1 MRPDPTTPRPGRPA
15 WPGHVIAA
23 AVLLAVTVG
32 FFWPVISRSE
42 MYSTLGNSQTV
53 HYPWAAAGKP
63 FAQVIQ
69 SDQAHLSHP
78 WQVALTDALRDD
90 GTIPLWNASSW
101 AGGAPL
107 FANGSSGQLYP
118 PRLVLALAVGPV
130 SAHEIFSFLHLF
142 LAGLS
147 AYALG
152 RELRMGWWAALA
164 TGLTWMCSGWVLA
177 WLHLE
182 VVAPTFVFLPLLIS
196 LVHRAVERPE
206 VRWTV
211 ATAIAGATYLVSG
224 HILFE
229 LITLMV
235 AFGYGAA
242 LLVRPFRSD
251 RAAAGRAAACL
262 AVAAVAA
269 GGLAAVVLVPTA
281 LALVDSPRQSLSAAE
296 LRAQRTAD
304 PSELVRLAWPDDLPV
319 DADEIHFQPFVGLA
333 ATALA
338 AIGVT
343 RRRRPGVGLGRT
355 LAAVGL
361 LAAMSTPLLWVL
373 SHLPGFGVFRPPAR
387 YSLWATMGVV
397 VLVGLGVDFCVE
409 RLTSWRSARVARLVI
424 AAVVVLNTAQLLA
437 WGWRVNEPTF
447 WPRQAAY
454 ALPATS
460 IVDELRSA
468 RTDSGWPERV
478 VPVTRAEPG
487 DGFYPEVLG
496 RELATALGIE
506 TASGYE
512 STLPGRTVDLL
523 RVLTGE
529 PVDDVIAEPGLVGAY
544 APYYASPSVRLDLA
558 DRLGISLAYLS
569 PFLEPDDPA
578 WGGAGRPEEWAAV
591 EYEGVDGAVVR
602 LDGWG
607 AGPQLVAGVEVVAD
621 DEAGLRRFVD
631 PDFDYRSTVVLT
643 AHEAAR
649 AGVTASGTGSAS
661 GTVTSSSM
669 GVNSARI
676 DVATDGPMWL
686 VVPVSWDPGW
696 SATVDGR
703 SVEVLRGDHQRVVVA
718 VPAGS
723 STIELRYAPPG
734 LAAGAAISVLSALG
748 SAAGAIAVAWR
759 RRAERQRGVSSS
771 TN

>member
-1 MRPDPTTPRPGRPA
+1 MRPDPTTPRPVWQA
-15 WPGHVIAA
+15 HLVAA
-23 AVLLAVTVG
+23 VVLLAVTVG
-32 FFWPVISRSE
+32 FFWPVVSRSE
-42 MYSTLGNSQTV
+42 MYSTLANSQTV
-53 HYPWAAAGKP
+53 HYPWAAAGDP

-78 WQVALTDALRDD
+78 WQVALTDALRDE

-107 FANGSSGQLYP
+107 FANGSSGQVYP
-118 PRLVLALAVGPV
+118 PRLVLALTVGPV

-142 LAGLS
+142 LAGLC
-147 AYALG
+147 AYALA
-152 RELRMGWWAALA
+152 RELRMGWWAGLA
-164 TGLTWMCSGWVLA
+164 SGLTWMCSGWVLA

-182 VVAPTFVFLPLLIS
+182 VVAPTFVFLPLLIA
-196 LVHRAVERPE
+196 LVHRTVERPG
-206 VRWTV
+206 VAWTAV
-211 ATAIAGATYLVSG
+211 TAVAGATYLISG
-224 HILFE
+224 HVLFE
-229 LITLMV
+229 LITFLV

-242 LLVRPFRSD
+242 LIVARLREGPP
-251 RAAAGRAAACL
+251 AEGRAAARHAAARL
-262 AVAAVAA
+262 AVTALAA

-281 LALVDSPRQSLSAAE
+281 LALRDSPRQSLSAAE
-296 LRAQRTAD
+296 LRDQRTAH
-304 PSELVRLAWPDDLPV
+304 PTELVRLAWPDDLPV

-338 AIGVT
+338 AIGFT

-355 LAAVGL
+355 LVVVGL

-387 YSLWATMGVV
+387 YSLWATMGLV
-397 VLVGLGVDFCVE
+397 VLVGLGVDWCVE
-409 RLTSWRSARVARLVI
+409 RITRWRSARVAAVTVG
-424 AAVVVLNTAQLLA
+424 AVVVLNTVQLLA
-437 WGWRVNEPTF
+437 WGWRVNEATF
-447 WPRQAAY
+447 WPRDAAN
-454 ALPATS
+454 ALPVTP
-460 IVDELRSA
+460 IVEA
-468 RTDSGWPERV
+468 VTRTASGWPERV

-496 RELATALGIE
+496 RELATALGVE

-512 STLPGRTVDLL
+512 STLPGRTVELL

-544 APYYASPSVRLDLA
+544 APFYASPAVRLDLA

-569 PFLEPDDPA
+569 PFLAPDDPA
-578 WGGAGRPEEWAAV
+578 WGGASRPDDWAAV
-591 EYEGVDGAVVR
+591 EYEGTDGSLVR
-602 LDGWG
+602 LEGWG

-631 PDFDYRSTVVLT
+631 ADFDYRARVVLT
-643 AHEAAR
+643 EAEAER
-649 AGVTASGTGSAS
+649 AGVAASGAGSGE
-661 GTVTSSSM
+661 GTVTASEM
-669 GVNSARI
+669 GINSARI
-676 DVATDGPMWL
+676 ELETDGPMWL

-703 SVEVLRGDHQRVVVA
+703 SAEVRRGDHQRVVVA
-718 VPAGS
+718 VSAGAS
-723 STIELRYAPPG
+723 VVELRYRPPG
-734 LAAGAAISVLSALG
+734 LVAGAAISVVSAVALG
-748 SAAGAIAVAWR
+748 VHVTAVAVR